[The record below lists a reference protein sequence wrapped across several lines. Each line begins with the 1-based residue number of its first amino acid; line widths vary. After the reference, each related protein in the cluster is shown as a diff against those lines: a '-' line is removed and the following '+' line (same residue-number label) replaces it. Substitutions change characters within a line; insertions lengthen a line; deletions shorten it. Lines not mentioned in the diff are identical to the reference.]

1 MESAAITS
9 EEKLNQLLQSG
20 KITDDDYQRL
30 LKAVKKSPKITVEPD
45 PEPPVEARPRKL
57 CKSWKNR
64 QLGGVCGGLGIHLN
78 IEPYII
84 RLVVFCSL
92 FLSWPIVVLLYLSL
106 YFYLPWDYQVN
117 VSEPQVKGH
126 PWLFVF
132 GAVLLLVLFAGIFV
146 MFTRAQSHQHFMIAM
161 GPLVFLLV
169 GLFAAIGY
177 FLLQQCKIRS
187 VYAMILFFV
196 GLLGTAFF
204 LITMI

>member
-1 MESAAITS
+1 MESAAIS
-9 EEKLNQLLQSG
+9 PEEKLGQMLESG
-20 KITDDDYQRL
+20 KITEDDYQRL
-30 LKAVKKSPKITVEPD
+30 LKAVKKFPKITVEPD
-45 PEPPVEARPRKL
+45 PEPPVEAKPRKL

-126 PWLFVF
+126 PWLFVLGSIF
-132 GAVLLLVLFAGIFV
+132 LLIAFAVVFIV
-146 MFTRAQSHQHFMIAM
+146 FTRTQSHQHFMIATA
-161 GPLVFLLV
+161 PLIFLLT
-169 GLFAAIGY
+169 GIFSIMGYLLFK
-177 FLLQQCKIRS
+177 QCNIRN
-187 VYAMILFFV
+187 VYAMILFLFGLICSAVYLV
-196 GLLGTAFF
+196 G
-204 LITMI
+204 